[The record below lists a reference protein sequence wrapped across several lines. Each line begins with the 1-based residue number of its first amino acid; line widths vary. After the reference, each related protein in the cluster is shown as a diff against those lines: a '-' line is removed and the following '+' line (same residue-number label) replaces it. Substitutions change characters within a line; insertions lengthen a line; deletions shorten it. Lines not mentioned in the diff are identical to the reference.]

1 MNAAGPFL
9 TALGGISLAENQSE
23 STVGSETKITL
34 GLLNA
39 VEGDSTVTQRSV
51 SKELGIALGLANTY
65 LKRCIKKGLIKV
77 NQAPAN
83 RFAYYL
89 TPKGFAEK
97 SRLTA
102 EYLSISFNFFREM
115 RNQCT
120 DIYQTC
126 EQQNLRRII
135 FCGCSDLTEIAILC
149 AKEFP
154 VELIGIVDAKF
165 GDAQFSDLA
174 VFTDLQNIGAFDA
187 VIITDLE
194 TSQKTFDTIS
204 KQVPPQTILAPRFLN
219 ISRTQPTLM

>member
-1 MNAAGPFL
+1 MAAPW
-9 TALGGISLAENQSE
+9 GISLGENQSD

-39 VEGDSTVTQRSV
+39 VEGDSTVTQRLV

-115 RNQCT
+115 RNQCK

-135 FCGCSDLTEIAILC
+135 FCGCSDLTEIAVLC
-149 AKEFP
+149 AKEYP
-154 VELIGIVDAKF
+154 VELVGIVDPKYS
-165 GDAQFSDLA
+165 DTRFSDLA
-174 VFTDLQNIGAFDA
+174 VFTELQSIGAFDA

-194 TSQKTFDTIS
+194 TSQKTFDAIA
-204 KQVPPQTILAPRFLN
+204 KQVPLQSILAPRFLN
-219 ISRTQPTLM
+219 ISRTQPTLMR

>member
-1 MNAAGPFL
+1 MAAPW
-9 TALGGISLAENQSE
+9 GISLGENQSD

-89 TPKGFAEK
+89 TAKGFAEK

-115 RNQCT
+115 RNQCK

-135 FCGCSDLTEIAILC
+135 FCGCSDLTEIAVLC
-149 AKEFP
+149 AKEYP
-154 VELIGIVDAKF
+154 VELVGIVDPKYS
-165 GDAQFSDLA
+165 DTRFSDLA
-174 VFTDLQNIGAFDA
+174 VFTELQSVGAFDA

-194 TSQKTFDTIS
+194 TSQQTFDAIA
-204 KQVPPQTILAPRFLN
+204 KQVPLQSILAPRFLN
-219 ISRTQPTLM
+219 ISRTQPTLMR